1 LIERGRDDY
10 LCKVIGSS
18 RRARRRAA
26 CRLRTTMAM
35 SGSTAILLFDYMA
48 KKKRVSFS
56 PVFQPLLGPLE
67 AAAETIL
74 LERLDVSQAGFE
86 EAPLSARRV
95 GNKPSARSRVTGAQT
110 WRPANEARV
119 VRGEGGVGQLR
130 EVHEASFS
138 RRDGRRS

>member
-1 LIERGRDDY
+1 
-10 LCKVIGSS
+10 
-18 RRARRRAA
+18 
-26 CRLRTTMAM
+26 MAM

-95 GNKPSARSRVTGAQT
+95 DNKPSHAVTRDR
-110 WRPANEARV
+110 RPDLAENGFGWGSSLNGTQDLAT
-119 VRGEGGVGQLR
+119 
-130 EVHEASFS
+130 
-138 RRDGRRS
+138 GRRPPVVALPRF